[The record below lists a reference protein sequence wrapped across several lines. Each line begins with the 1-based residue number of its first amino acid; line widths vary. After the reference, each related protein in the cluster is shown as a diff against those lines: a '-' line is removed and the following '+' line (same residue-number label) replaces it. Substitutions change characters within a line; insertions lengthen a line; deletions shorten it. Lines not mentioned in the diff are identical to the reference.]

1 MMKDLQLLLM
11 DTREETIISE
21 EDEDKE
27 VATEVAEVTEVDI
40 EVEEIEVTEV
50 VTEEEVIEV
59 AEEEEVEE
67 KMSNLLKDLKVDST
81 EEEAKLGLKKIPN
94 QYKMEAM
101 NEF

>member
-59 AEEEEVEE
+59 AEEEAEE
-67 KMSNLLKDLKVDST
+67 KMMNLLKDLKVDST

>member
-11 DTREETIISE
+11 DTREETIIT
-21 EDEDKE
+21 EDEEEE
-27 VATEVAEVTEVDI
+27 VVTEVTEVDI
-40 EVEEIEVTEV
+40 EVEEIEVAEV

-59 AEEEEVEE
+59 AEEEVEE
-67 KMSNLLKDLKVDST
+67 KMRNLLKDLKEDST
-81 EEEAKLGLKKIPN
+81 EEEAKLGLNKIPN